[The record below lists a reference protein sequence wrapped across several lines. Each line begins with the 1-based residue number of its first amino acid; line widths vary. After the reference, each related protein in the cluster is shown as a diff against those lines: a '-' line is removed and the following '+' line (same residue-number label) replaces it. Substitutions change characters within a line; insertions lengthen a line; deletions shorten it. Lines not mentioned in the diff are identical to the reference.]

1 MCISQAAKESFPDSK
16 KSGWSAAEWK
26 DKVDTVGSGQAFLS
40 EEDSLWRENRQLRCE
55 VQSWQEEAAA
65 RQRETTELRLEV
77 AQLQAELHAERNT
90 RQMLAQAEAQGGAT
104 SSSSVF
110 RAAKEKMPCG
120 LDSDWIRAKRLS
132 SAAWMDSQ
140 RGVAQSADLAIMA
153 TRHAEEVVELQLQHS
168 RALQEMQSQADVFL
182 GRAKLAEDACTLLQR
197 KQVRLASMLDS
208 LFKVRQVA
216 WPFFLWRKAV
226 FRATCAQ
233 QSSSLVECAK
243 WQALQRVQSFLSI
256 SEQTLLCFAFQL
268 WLAEWHFEK
277 GLKGSCQD
285 FEVQLQELSAQLQ
298 RAEGAVTLG
307 ASLTAVRRIL
317 KPCFR
322 AWERLLQQHRVEK
335 ILQCGRDQQAAWRLE
350 FLDMMFL
357 QSEEDNCA
365 MLMILCWQAWS
376 QAARLGARQKAYDA
390 AKLELRKV
398 QRRFQKFQIIAVGA
412 SAQVHLM
419 FLLRASFVGW
429 RQLQCLQLATLLRED
444 SRNLHFSLAHLCH
457 SRDFT
462 VNSIARRAN
471 ENAVFFCLAL
481 AWTIW
486 KRSSLEA
493 AMIQDFDAVR
503 TLLLQL
509 QGEWARQHDLQQ
521 QQDFGEQQAHGRLKL
536 ALALNT
542 VQPRTGLTFLQG
554 ERFGGLTRDGL
565 EEVIYTGQSERAW
578 MLPAPQIRGMVV

>member
-1 MCISQAAKESFPDSK
+1 MSTRPEEPVAMCISQAAKESFPDSK

-90 RQMLAQAEAQGGAT
+90 RQMLAQAEAQAGAT

-110 RAAKEKMPCG
+110 RDSSLERRWKLAKAAKEKMPCG

-132 SAAWMDSQ
+132 SAAWTACGQWTLTWNDMGWIRGILMRIQEDLMDSQ

-153 TRHAEEVVELQLQHS
+153 TRHAEEV
-168 RALQEMQSQADVFL
+168 MQSQADVFL

-307 ASLTAVRRIL
+307 ASLTAVRTRYKRIL

-444 SRNLHFSLAHLCH
+444 LSLICTHLCH

-493 AMIQDFDAVR
+493 AMIQEG
-503 TLLLQL
+503 LQC
-509 QGEWARQHDLQQ
+509 
-521 QQDFGEQQAHGRLKL
+521 FL
-536 ALALNT
+536 ALDL
-542 VQPRTGLTFLQG
+542 
-554 ERFGGLTRDGL
+554 
-565 EEVIYTGQSERAW
+565 
-578 MLPAPQIRGMVV
+578 VVFDDF